1 MNADSFKYKEIT
13 DIILRSFYEVYNEIG
28 DGFLESVYE
37 NALYIVLTGDGLCVE
52 RQKDIAVFFRG
63 KVIGDFKADLIV
75 NEKVILELKAVRTI
89 NPTHEAQL
97 INYLKATNIEVGLL
111 LNFGKKPEFKRFI
124 YGNKRK
130 KISLPARLRFR
141 FQPIGLTGRW
151 VGDYAPEGRAYRPE
165 GIIRVNLPAVWQAGL
180 RPSSYKVS

>member
-1 MNADSFKYKEIT
+1 MNADMFKYKEIT
-13 DIILRSFYEVYNEIG
+13 DVILKSFYEVYNELG

-52 RQKDIAVFFRG
+52 RQKDIGVFFRG

-75 NEKVILELKAVRTI
+75 NEKVILELKAVRTL
-89 NPTHEAQL
+89 NPAHEAQL

-124 YGNKRK
+124 YDNKRK
-130 KISLPARLRFR
+130 NISDNQRKSVA
-141 FQPIGLTGRW
+141 
-151 VGDYAPEGRAYRPE
+151 E
-165 GIIRVNLPAVWQAGL
+165 
-180 RPSSYKVS
+180 